1 MREVTQEMN
10 TIAEY
15 QIGKAVVRIHP
26 GKLSEAERRDEITA
40 ATKIFGKAIMQAEK
54 KKNKKP
60 S

>member
-1 MREVTQEMN
+1 MN